1 MTLRSLW
8 LAWRVLLRKLNGNRR
23 TLSFLWCAK
32 NTILKCVSRDLTKEK
47 IGFTKCNEKMNVLL
61 RIKHL
66 EKQPQKIVI
75 PFFFEKFGQKNFSVC
90 LLFLNKNTAF

>member
-1 MTLRSLW
+1 
-8 LAWRVLLRKLNGNRR
+8 
-23 TLSFLWCAK
+23 
-32 NTILKCVSRDLTKEK
+32 
-47 IGFTKCNEKMNVLL
+47 MNVLL

-90 LLFLNKNTAF
+90 LLFLNKNTAFWKQGNTLGTFVLGQNTHMQVVYSWIW